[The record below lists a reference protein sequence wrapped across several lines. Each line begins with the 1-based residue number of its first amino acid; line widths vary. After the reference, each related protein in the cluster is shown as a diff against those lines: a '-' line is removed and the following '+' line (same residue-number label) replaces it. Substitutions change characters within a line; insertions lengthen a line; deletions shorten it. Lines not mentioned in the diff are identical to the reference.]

1 MSSLSNEARSLTWL
15 VNNFVAEVPGVTD
28 AVVVSA
34 DGLVLIASDGLPE
47 ERAQHLAAVA
57 SGINGLG
64 EGLSRL
70 FDMGSPKQTIVRMK
84 KGYVIVMAI
93 SDGSCQATLAGPD
106 CDMKVVGY
114 QMTLL
119 VENSG
124 HVLTPRL
131 RQELRKEIHHDRRS
145 ALSPPSPESRHSQYR
160 RRGQGMTGR
169 ERRQP

>member
-1 MSSLSNEARSLTWL
+1 MSSLSQEARSLTWL
-15 VNNFVAEVPGVTD
+15 VNNFVADVPGVTD

-34 DGLVLIASDGLPE
+34 DGLVLIASDGLE
-47 ERAQHLAAVA
+47 EDRAQHLAAVA
-57 SGINGLG
+57 SGINSLA
-64 EGLSRL
+64 EGVSGL
-70 FDMGSPKQTIVRMK
+70 FDLGSPKQTLVRMK
-84 KGYVIVMAI
+84 GGYLLVMAI

-131 RQELRKEIHHDRRS
+131 RQELRNELRHDLRS
-145 ALSPPSPESRHSQYR
+145 ARDITKPREPTLPLS
-160 RRGQGMTGR
+160 
-169 ERRQP
+169 

>member
-1 MSSLSNEARSLTWL
+1 MSRLSNEARSLTWL

-34 DGLVLIASDGLPE
+34 DGLLLIASDGLPE
-47 ERAQHLAAVA
+47 DRAHQLAAVA
-57 SGINGLG
+57 SGLRSLG
-64 EGLSRL
+64 DGVSSL
-70 FDMGSPKQTIVRMK
+70 FEMGRSKQTIVRMK
-84 KGYVIVMAI
+84 KGYLLVMAI

-114 QMTLL
+114 QMTRL

-131 RQELRKEIHHDRRS
+131 RRELRDEMRQEIGSPRS
-145 ALSPPSPESRHSQYR
+145 ITTKRNR
-160 RRGQGMTGR
+160 
-169 ERRQP
+169 

>member
-34 DGLVLIASDGLPE
+34 DGLVLIASDGLSE
-47 ERAQHLAAVA
+47 ERAQRLAAVA
-57 SGINGLG
+57 SGINSLV
-64 EGLSRL
+64 EGISNL
-70 FDMGSPKQTIVRMK
+70 FDTGAPKQTIVRMK
-84 KGYVIVMAI
+84 KRYLIVMAI

-119 VENSG
+119 VENSA
-124 HVLTPRL
+124 HVLTPG
-131 RQELRKEIHHDRRS
+131 LRKELRNEIRHDRRS
-145 ALSPPSPESRHSQYR
+145 ALSLTPGADIPRTVRQDW
-160 RRGQGMTGR
+160 GMVAE
-169 ERRQP
+169 ERREP